1 VRDFIRKT
9 KKKKLQFYYR
19 FLTTRFVDS

>member
-9 KKKKLQFYYR
+9 KKKKITVLL
-19 FLTTRFVDS
+19 LTFDVDL